1 MGKLSSETAYHHGD
15 LHQSLIDAALELI
28 TENQET
34 KTLSLREVARRVGVS
49 HTAPYRH
56 FADKEALLAAVAEEG
71 FRILTLCLQ
80 SSLKNTS
87 HDPLQALQAI
97 GVAYVKFAIAHPAH
111 YRVMF
116 GALRADSQSY
126 PSLSAAGQEAFTV
139 MTNTI
144 QTGQDAGKINSGEPQ
159 HLAWVTWSLV
169 HGLAMLLL
177 EGQLP
182 IADEGDVISLAKLA
196 TQSLICGIQ
205 HQEKTKC
212 F

>member
-1 MGKLSSETAYHHGD
+1 MGKLSSETAYHHGN

-56 FADKEALLAAVAEEG
+56 FADKDALLAAVAEEG
-71 FRILTLCLQ
+71 FHILTLCLQ

-87 HDPLQALQAI
+87 DEPLQELQAI

-126 PSLSAAGQEAFTV
+126 PSLSTAGQEAFSV
-139 MTNTI
+139 MTNI
-144 QTGQDAGKINSGEPQ
+144 IEIGQDAGKIKTGEPQ

-177 EGQLP
+177 ERLVP

-196 TQSLICGIQ
+196 TQLLVCGIQ
-205 HQEKTKC
+205 HQEKTKS